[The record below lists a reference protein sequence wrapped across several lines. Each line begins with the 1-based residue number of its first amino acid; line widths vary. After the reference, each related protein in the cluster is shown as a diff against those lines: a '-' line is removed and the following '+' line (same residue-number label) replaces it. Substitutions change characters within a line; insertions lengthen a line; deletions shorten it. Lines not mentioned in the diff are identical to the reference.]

1 MSEPIKT
8 RSAILAFNFAGVRLA
23 NLQTLC
29 DQNNAE
35 LKNVSSKTAPETFSL
50 SLGAILAGG
59 SVSASK
65 NLAVEA
71 VEILRAMAFDEEMLI
86 LAGFDSDGLDAVL
99 EDLKKKDLWIPL
111 KAVLTPTN
119 ATWTPVALKAEL
131 ESERAAIAEAFAKQQ
146 EKAQMSVKPG
156 AEQALEDLVKD
167 IED

>member
-65 NLAVEA
+65 TLAVEA
-71 VEILRAMAFDEEMLI
+71 VEILRAMAFDDEMLI

>member
-8 RSAILAFNFAGVRLA
+8 TSAVLAFNFAGVRLA
-23 NLQTLC
+23 NLQSLC
-29 DQNNAE
+29 DANHAE
-35 LKNVSSKTAPETFSL
+35 LKHVSAKNEPTTFSL

-65 NLAVEA
+65 TLAVEA
-71 VEILRAMAFDEEMLI
+71 IDVLRSMAFDDEMII
-86 LAGFDSDGLDAVL
+86 LAGFGPEELDTVL
-99 EDLKKKDLWIPL
+99 EDLKKKDLFIPL

-146 EKAQMSVKPG
+146 AKAQQSVRPG

-167 IED
+167 LEG